1 MWKTSW
7 RFQPGEGPSRGLFR
21 DCTTS
26 PINHLDSSTQDD
38 TNIDLWWIKKV
49 CVLHNLCEMFVDV
62 RVYHFPVQTQISC
75 KICISSFETSLAL
88 AGSCCGWTVQAGC
101 WSVYLVLKNLQFR
114 CYWSSRRGE
123 VRVRVRGE
131 RSREVFKDDPTLN
144 SWESHRPEKCRC
156 VFVGP
161 APPCNSLRRY
171 SETMEWGCSPLS

>member
-1 MWKTSW
+1 MKHYTVHS
-7 RFQPGEGPSRGLFR
+7 
-21 DCTTS
+21 T
-26 PINHLDSSTQDD
+26 TQDD

-75 KICISSFETSLAL
+75 KICISSFETILAL
-88 AGSCCGWTVQAGC
+88 AGSCCGLDSTVQAGC

-161 APPCNSLRRY
+161 APSTLQLSPPLFRNNGVRMFPIELRLQMGD
-171 SETMEWGCSPLS
+171 SDWKI